1 MRQGGQYNCN
11 PNSNTGPSSITN
23 SNTNTGK
30 GLCTKADN
38 YVVEFPPSM
47 LVGHKV
53 ALLGA
58 ALLIDYRYFEE
69 PDDNNNNDFGA
80 TAQGDMTR

>member
-1 MRQGGQYNCN
+1 M
-11 PNSNTGPSSITN
+11 
-23 SNTNTGK
+23 
-30 GLCTKADN
+30 
-38 YVVEFPPSM
+38 VEFPPSM

-69 PDDNNNNDFGA
+69 PDDKDNNDFGA